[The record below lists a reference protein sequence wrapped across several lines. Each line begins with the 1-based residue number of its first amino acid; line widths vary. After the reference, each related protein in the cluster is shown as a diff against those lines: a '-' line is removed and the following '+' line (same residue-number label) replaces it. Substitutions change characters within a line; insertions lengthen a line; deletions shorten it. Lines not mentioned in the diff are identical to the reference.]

1 LVRRPKSSET
11 EIFSVRSLLVIRLTD
26 KAERFMP
33 EISPNPI
40 PKIRVLIADDH
51 PVIRYGLCT
60 ILQSEKDIQIVGEAV
75 DGEEACA
82 LCRKHGP
89 DVLVLDLR
97 MPKKG
102 GLQVLSELT
111 ACGVSKPHTLVI
123 TAHLTEQDIHQ
134 ALNAGAYAFLLKGAN
149 PEQVREAVRK
159 VAKGETFLPPEVE
172 LKLTESKGY
181 GQLSKRENQVLQC
194 LVLGRT
200 NKEIA
205 QALSIGEGTVKHHV
219 KSILCKLNATGRA
232 DAVGI
237 AVRRGLLSVC

>member
-1 LVRRPKSSET
+1 
-11 EIFSVRSLLVIRLTD
+11 
-26 KAERFMP
+26 MP

-60 ILQSEKDIQIVGEAV
+60 ILQSEKDLQIVGEAV

-82 LCRKHGP
+82 LCRKHCP

-123 TAHLTEQDIHQ
+123 TAHVTEQDIHQ
-134 ALNAGAYAFLLKGAN
+134 AQWLARTHRPDRRGVAF
-149 PEQVREAVRK
+149 R
-159 VAKGETFLPPEVE
+159 
-172 LKLTESKGY
+172 
-181 GQLSKRENQVLQC
+181 VL
-194 LVLGRT
+194 R
-200 NKEIA
+200 
-205 QALSIGEGTVKHHV
+205 SIGCRREQTVCWSGV
-219 KSILCKLNATGRA
+219 
-232 DAVGI
+232 
-237 AVRRGLLSVC
+237 